1 MDKLAM
7 DGVRLER
14 HYVCELAI
22 VGHYSGPVVL
32 MVS

>member
-22 VGHYSGPVVL
+22 VTIPIVL
-32 MVS
+32 MRTMVS